1 MKQAAVPAPPAP
13 PIQPP
18 ATPIQPHLLPI
29 NDDTEENPFRTPTI
43 HPPDR
48 HVTFNLTPAVAP
60 PPISN
65 SELGDSP
72 WLHSPSDALPPVPP
86 PAPAAP
92 NPNPQTP
99 AREDFTW
106 VFETGTG
113 TPGASHQARTPC
125 IPSPSPVHRTHGS
138 HTPRSGPHSTHRPQ
152 PLKSSGPAGN
162 KKGKKS
168 GDVEPFFKV
177 DGKGVRSCIFCEW
190 VIFWMLK

>member
-18 ATPIQPHLLPI
+18 ATPIQPHISPI
-29 NDDTEENPFRTPTI
+29 DDDTEENPFCTPTI

-72 WLHSPSDALPPVPP
+72 WLHSPSDALPPAPP

-113 TPGASHQARTPC
+113 TPEQAVKLAHLASLHHHLFTEHMAATHLDQAH
-125 IPSPSPVHRTHGS
+125 IALIGLNH
-138 HTPRSGPHSTHRPQ
+138 
-152 PLKSSGPAGN
+152 
-162 KKGKKS
+162 
-168 GDVEPFFKV
+168 
-177 DGKGVRSCIFCEW
+177 
-190 VIFWMLK
+190 